1 MLLTRNEAQDVY
13 LWGGRE
19 AEVQVLAKEA
29 GLTLSTTASRSRG
42 HNVYFTPE
50 PHAVLHL
57 WNHAD
62 EKARAALGPLRVEWE
77 RSNLNTAPPGFSVP
91 VPEFCELMPF
101 QLAGVHYAKDRS
113 NCLIGD
119 APGLGKAQ
127 PLTAKV
133 LTPAG
138 WKRMGDLQVNDSV
151 CTSYGTQ
158 ARVTAI
164 YDRGVMPVWRVTF
177 NDGSATLCSDDHLWS
192 VKTQGGA
199 RGMER
204 NWFVAPLWEV
214 RQRVEQGQRIQVPI
228 AEPVFHAPKKLPVD
242 PYLLGALIGD
252 GGLTNQYRIMLS
264 TADGELR
271 DRCAEAAKKYGVE
284 VVHSAAY
291 DYRFNNNGA
300 LRARLEALGLM
311 GKNSRGKFVPSQYLL
326 AERNARLD
334 LLRGLLDTDGWVTK
348 QGDTGFASTS
358 EQLAKDVVA
367 LVQSLGGTARKS
379 AKKNA
384 NGEYWSV
391 SINMPV
397 CPFWLPRKADKWAPF
412 EHYKPARWI
421 KSIDYVGEEEVRCI
435 SVAAKD
441 RLYITDDY
449 IVTHNTI
456 QAITLA
462 NLRGCKR
469 VLVVC
474 PANVRPQWARQIKI
488 WSTIP
493 KVVVYPVFKS
503 TDGVHP
509 TANYVITSFE
519 VARDGLWDTL
529 RSYNWDLLVIDEG
542 HYLKTPDAARTRALF
557 GASRQSKCRYAGT
570 GGIAERADQIVAL
583 TGTPLPNRPRECF
596 TLANALD
603 ASSIDWMNFNTF
615 KDRFNP
621 GGRDMDSGA
630 TWEYVARLP
639 ELNARLRCNIMV
651 RRLKEDVLKDLPAKR
666 YEIVPVETTG
676 AIAAAVHAE
685 KMLDFDEDEMLAR
698 SGGKIDGAISTVRRQ
713 MGEAMAPAVLEHI
726 LTLLDGGVEKLVVF
740 AHHHSV
746 LSGLQGGMA
755 RHGVIRVDGSTSARG
770 KHQAVEKYKFDPRMK
785 VFLGQMQAVGTGTD
799 GLQDVAT
806 HCVFAEA
813 SWVPGDNEQCVDRLH
828 RMGQKGSVLAQ
839 LMVAPGSISER
850 ILGRSISKGRTVHK
864 VLDGAPV

>member
-1 MLLTRNEAQDVY
+1 MKLTLNEDVY

-19 AEVQVLAKEA
+19 AEVETLAKDA

-62 EKARAALGPLRVEWE
+62 EKARGALQPLRTEWE
-77 RSNLNTAPPGFSVP
+77 RSNMREAPPGFSVP

-101 QLAGVHYAKDRS
+101 QIAGVHYARDRA

-119 APGLGKAQ
+119 APGLGK
-127 PLTAKV
+127 
-133 LTPAG
+133 
-138 WKRMGDLQVNDSV
+138 
-151 CTSYGTQ
+151 
-158 ARVTAI
+158 
-164 YDRGVMPVWRVTF
+164 
-177 NDGSATLCSDDHLWS
+177 
-192 VKTQGGA
+192 
-199 RGMER
+199 
-204 NWFVAPLWEV
+204 
-214 RQRVEQGQRIQVPI
+214 
-228 AEPVFHAPKKLPVD
+228 
-242 PYLLGALIGD
+242 
-252 GGLTNQYRIMLS
+252 
-264 TADGELR
+264 
-271 DRCAEAAKKYGVE
+271 
-284 VVHSAAY
+284 
-291 DYRFNNNGA
+291 
-300 LRARLEALGLM
+300 
-311 GKNSRGKFVPSQYLL
+311 
-326 AERNARLD
+326 
-334 LLRGLLDTDGWVTK
+334 
-348 QGDTGFASTS
+348 
-358 EQLAKDVVA
+358 
-367 LVQSLGGTARKS
+367 
-379 AKKNA
+379 
-384 NGEYWSV
+384 
-391 SINMPV
+391 
-397 CPFWLPRKADKWAPF
+397 
-412 EHYKPARWI
+412 
-421 KSIDYVGEEEVRCI
+421 
-435 SVAAKD
+435 
-441 RLYITDDY
+441 
-449 IVTHNTI
+449 TI
-456 QAITLA
+456 QAIALA

-488 WSTIP
+488 WSTLP

-503 TDGVHP
+503 SDGVHP

-570 GGIAERADQIVAL
+570 GGISERAEQIVAL
-583 TGTPLPNRPRECF
+583 TGTPLPNRPRECY

-603 ASSIDWMNFNTF
+603 PSSIDWMNFNTF

-621 GGRDMDSGA
+621 GGSDRETGA

-666 YEIVPVETTG
+666 YEIVPVEMTG
-676 AIAAAVHAE
+676 QIAMALHAE
-685 KMLDFDEDEMLAR
+685 KMLDFDEEEMLRR

-713 MGEAMAPAVLEHI
+713 MGEAMAPAVLEH
-726 LTLLDGGVEKLVVF
+726 LLVLLDGGVEKLVVF

-746 LSGLQGGMA
+746 LGALQAGMA
-755 RHGVIRVDGSTSARG
+755 KHGVLRVDGSTSARG
-770 KHQAVEKYKFDPRMK
+770 KNQAVEKFKFDPRLK
-785 VFLGQMQAVGTGTD
+785 VFLGQMQSIATGTD

-806 HCVFAEA
+806 HCVFAEQ
-813 SWVPGDNEQCVDRLH
+813 SWIFGENEQAVDRLH

-839 LMVAPGSISER
+839 LLVAPGSISER
-850 ILGRSISKGRTVHK
+850 ILGRSISKGRTVQK

>member
-1 MLLTRNEAQDVY
+1 MKLTLNEDVY

-19 AEVQVLAKEA
+19 AEVETLAKDA

-62 EKARAALGPLRVEWE
+62 EKARGALQPLRTEWE
-77 RSNLNTAPPGFSVP
+77 RSNMSEAPPGFSVP

-101 QLAGVHYAKDRS
+101 QIAGVHYARDRA

-119 APGLGKAQ
+119 APGLGK
-127 PLTAKV
+127 
-133 LTPAG
+133 
-138 WKRMGDLQVNDSV
+138 
-151 CTSYGTQ
+151 
-158 ARVTAI
+158 
-164 YDRGVMPVWRVTF
+164 
-177 NDGSATLCSDDHLWS
+177 
-192 VKTQGGA
+192 
-199 RGMER
+199 
-204 NWFVAPLWEV
+204 
-214 RQRVEQGQRIQVPI
+214 
-228 AEPVFHAPKKLPVD
+228 
-242 PYLLGALIGD
+242 
-252 GGLTNQYRIMLS
+252 
-264 TADGELR
+264 
-271 DRCAEAAKKYGVE
+271 
-284 VVHSAAY
+284 
-291 DYRFNNNGA
+291 
-300 LRARLEALGLM
+300 
-311 GKNSRGKFVPSQYLL
+311 
-326 AERNARLD
+326 
-334 LLRGLLDTDGWVTK
+334 
-348 QGDTGFASTS
+348 
-358 EQLAKDVVA
+358 
-367 LVQSLGGTARKS
+367 
-379 AKKNA
+379 
-384 NGEYWSV
+384 
-391 SINMPV
+391 
-397 CPFWLPRKADKWAPF
+397 
-412 EHYKPARWI
+412 
-421 KSIDYVGEEEVRCI
+421 
-435 SVAAKD
+435 
-441 RLYITDDY
+441 
-449 IVTHNTI
+449 TI
-456 QAITLA
+456 QAIALA

-488 WSTIP
+488 WSTLP

-503 TDGVHP
+503 SDGVHP

-557 GASRQSKCRYAGT
+557 GANRQSKCRYRGT
-570 GGIAERADQIVAL
+570 GGIAERAEQIVAL

-603 ASSIDWMNFNTF
+603 PSSIDWMNFNTF

-621 GGRDMDSGA
+621 GGSDRETGA
-630 TWEYVARLP
+630 TWEYVSRLP

-666 YEIVPVETTG
+666 YEIVPVETNG
-676 AIAAAVHAE
+676 AIAAALHAE
-685 KMLDFDEDEMLAR
+685 KMLDFDEEEMLQR

-713 MGEAMAPAVLEHI
+713 MGEAMAPAVLEH
-726 LTLLDGGVEKLVVF
+726 LLVLLDGGVEKLVIF

-746 LSGLQGGMA
+746 LSVLQVGMA
-755 RHGVIRVDGSTSARG
+755 KHGVLRVDGSTSAKG
-770 KHQAVEKYKFDPRMK
+770 KNQAVEKFKFDPRLK
-785 VFLGQMQAVGTGTD
+785 VFLGQMQSIATGTD

-806 HCVFAEA
+806 HCVLAEA
-813 SWVPGDNEQCVDRLH
+813 SWVHGDNEQAVDRLH

-850 ILGRSISKGRTVHK
+850 ILGRSISKGRTVQK

>member
-1 MLLTRNEAQDVY
+1 MLLTLNNDVY

-19 AEVQVLAKEA
+19 AEVETLAKDA

-62 EKARAALGPLRVEWE
+62 EKARAALQPLRTEWE
-77 RSNLNTAPPGFSVP
+77 RSNMNEAPKGFSVP

-101 QLAGVHYAKDRS
+101 QIAGVHYARDRS

-119 APGLGKAQ
+119 APGLGK
-127 PLTAKV
+127 
-133 LTPAG
+133 
-138 WKRMGDLQVNDSV
+138 
-151 CTSYGTQ
+151 
-158 ARVTAI
+158 
-164 YDRGVMPVWRVTF
+164 
-177 NDGSATLCSDDHLWS
+177 
-192 VKTQGGA
+192 
-199 RGMER
+199 
-204 NWFVAPLWEV
+204 
-214 RQRVEQGQRIQVPI
+214 
-228 AEPVFHAPKKLPVD
+228 
-242 PYLLGALIGD
+242 
-252 GGLTNQYRIMLS
+252 
-264 TADGELR
+264 
-271 DRCAEAAKKYGVE
+271 
-284 VVHSAAY
+284 
-291 DYRFNNNGA
+291 
-300 LRARLEALGLM
+300 
-311 GKNSRGKFVPSQYLL
+311 
-326 AERNARLD
+326 
-334 LLRGLLDTDGWVTK
+334 
-348 QGDTGFASTS
+348 
-358 EQLAKDVVA
+358 
-367 LVQSLGGTARKS
+367 
-379 AKKNA
+379 
-384 NGEYWSV
+384 
-391 SINMPV
+391 
-397 CPFWLPRKADKWAPF
+397 
-412 EHYKPARWI
+412 
-421 KSIDYVGEEEVRCI
+421 
-435 SVAAKD
+435 
-441 RLYITDDY
+441 
-449 IVTHNTI
+449 TI
-456 QAITLA
+456 QAIALA

-488 WSTIP
+488 WSTLP

-503 TDGVHP
+503 SDGVHP

-570 GGIAERADQIVAL
+570 GGISERAEQIVAL
-583 TGTPLPNRPRECF
+583 TGTPLPNRPRECY

-603 ASSIDWMNFNTF
+603 PSSVDWMNFNSF

-630 TWEYVARLP
+630 TWEYTARLP
-639 ELNARLRCNIMV
+639 ELNARLRCNFMV

-666 YEIVPVETTG
+666 YEIVPVEMTG
-676 AIAAAVHAE
+676 KIAMALHAE
-685 KMLDFDEDEMLAR
+685 KMLDFDEEEMLRR

-713 MGEAMAPAVLEHI
+713 MGEAMSPAILEHCVV
-726 LTLLDGGVEKLVVF
+726 LVEGGVGKLVVF

-746 LSGLQGGMA
+746 LDALQKGLNKFGC
-755 RHGVIRVDGSTSARG
+755 IRVDGNTSAKG
-770 KHQAVEKYKFDPRMK
+770 KHGAVEKFKFDPRLK
-785 VFLGQMQAVGTGTD
+785 VFLGQMQSIATGTD

-806 HCVFAEA
+806 HCVLAEG
-813 SWVPGDNEQCVDRLH
+813 SWVHGDNEQAVDRLH

-850 ILGRSISKGRTVHK
+850 ILGRSISKGRTVQK